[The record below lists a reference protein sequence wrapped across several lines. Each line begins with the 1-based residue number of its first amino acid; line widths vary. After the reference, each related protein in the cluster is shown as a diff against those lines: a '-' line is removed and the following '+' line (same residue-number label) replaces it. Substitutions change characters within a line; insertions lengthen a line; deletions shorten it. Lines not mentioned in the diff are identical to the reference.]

1 MIVSE
6 DYFYILWL
14 TRELNV
20 QTTPEGMKM
29 AKVADVLKKKGG
41 KVFSVNRKTTV
52 LEAIKKMSDKNVS
65 GLVVM
70 DDTDIAGIIT
80 ERDYL
85 RKVIL
90 QGKASNTTMVEEIM
104 TDKVIC
110 ATPDLSVEEC
120 MAIMAE
126 KSCRHLPVMDKGS
139 LVGVVSILDL
149 TRQMTREQKTT
160 IKFLQDYIHGKC

>member
-1 MIVSE
+1 
-6 DYFYILWL
+6 
-14 TRELNV
+14 
-20 QTTPEGMKM
+20 M
-29 AKVADVLKKKGG
+29 AKVADVLKEKGK
-41 KVFSVNRKTTV
+41 KVFTVDRNTTV
-52 LEAIKKMSDKNVS
+52 LEAIKKMSDNNVS
-65 GLVVM
+65 GLVVL
-70 DDTDIAGIIT
+70 DGQEIAGIIT

-120 MAIMAE
+120 MGMMVE
-126 KSCRHLPVMDKGS
+126 KSCRHLPVMDDGS

-149 TRQMTREQKTT
+149 TRQLTKEQKTT
-160 IKFLQDYIHGKC
+160 IKYLQDYIHGRC